1 MLDLLVSVPADAPF
15 SRRAEPVRVGVP
27 FAEGALPSDRALVL
41 RAPGGSPVALQTRV
55 LDRWTDG
62 SCRWVLLDFL
72 ADHDGGERPATYR
85 LDAAPGQPPP
95 AAPRVV
101 ASAVSDGVLVETG
114 SLSCTVASSGEALF
128 RRLLVGGTDVVDV
141 SRTALS
147 VEAEDGLY
155 VYAATG
161 ADVEESGP
169 VRAIV
174 RVDGAARSAAGR
186 IVHVMT
192 RLHFFAGLRTVKV
205 EIALHNPERAVH
217 PGGIWELG
225 EATSIQLR
233 DVALTIALA
242 TTSPERNAAVLCSPE
257 AGRGFDVRASM
268 LELFQASSGGE
279 YWQSLNHVDRH
290 GNVPLAF
297 KGYSLRAGAEERR
310 GVRATPIVTAG
321 SGPLAVA
328 VAVPQFWQNFPKA
341 IEATSRSIVFRLF
354 PRQQA
359 SPHELQPGERKTHV
373 IYVAFGADDVAA
385 EPLAWSRAPVFAR
398 TTPEQYCGSGVIP
411 YLQPLTDEPD
421 ATYAALVSEALEG
434 GDSFLAKRERI
445 DEYGWRNYG
454 DLYADHERVYY
465 RGQLPV
471 HSHYNNQYDAIA
483 GFARQFARSGDV
495 RWWTQLCELA
505 THVAD
510 IDIYHTD
517 LDKAAYNRGLFWHTG
532 HYVDAGRSSHRSY
545 PRADGVSGGGPAS
558 EHNYATGLC
567 LYYYMSGDVAARDA
581 AIGLARWVVAMDDGR
596 KTIFRWLSR
605 GDTGVASSTFDPSYN
620 GPGRG
625 AGHSIAAL
633 LDGYRLTDD
642 RMLLDKAETLIR
654 RCVHPA
660 DDIAAL
666 RLLRIEERWSYTIFL
681 HVLGRYLDEK
691 VLRRE
696 LDEMFAYA
704 RQALLAYAR
713 WMAEHESPYLHR
725 RAELEYPTETWDAQ
739 ELWKSEVFSYAAR
752 YAEPSERPRFLER
765 ADYFFRYAV
774 DALAAAPTRTLTR
787 PMVLMMSRGL
797 MHGYFERHA
806 EALDAPRPAAVNFAR
821 PSRAFEP
828 QKIRAKR
835 HAMMAAGGA
844 AGAAVMAVLLW
855 LL

>member
-1 MLDLLVSVPADAPF
+1 MVDVLVSVPVDALFP
-15 SRRAEPVRVGVP
+15 RRAEPVRFGVP
-27 FAEGALPSDRALVL
+27 FAEGALPADRALTL
-41 RAPGGSPVALQTRV
+41 RGPDGSLTLLQTRV
-55 LDRWTDG
+55 LDRWADG

-72 ADHDGGERPATYR
+72 ADHDGGDQPATYR
-85 LDAAPGQPPP
+85 LEPSAGQPPLTGP
-95 AAPRVV
+95 RAVAMAA
-101 ASAVSDGVLVETG
+101 ADGVVVETG
-114 SLSCTVASSGEALF
+114 SLTCTVAASGETLF
-128 RRLLVGGTDVVDV
+128 RHLLVDGDEAVDV
-141 SRTALS
+141 LRTALT
-147 VEAEDGLY
+147 VEAEDGAY
-155 VYAATG
+155 VYSTTG
-161 ADVEESGP
+161 AEIEESGP
-169 VRAIV
+169 VRVIV
-174 RVDGAARSAAGR
+174 RVDGTARSSEGR
-186 IVHVMT
+186 LVLVTT
-192 RLHFFAGLRTVKV
+192 RLHFFAGSRVAKMDL
-205 EIALHNPERAVH
+205 ALHNPERATH

-233 DVALTIALA
+233 DVALTVALA
-242 TTSPERNAAVLCSPE
+242 SAKPAGSAVVSCSPE
-257 AGRGFDVRASM
+257 TGLGFDVRAST

-290 GNVPLAF
+290 GKIPLAF
-297 KGYSLRAGAEERR
+297 KGYSLTADGDERR
-310 GVRATPIVTAG
+310 GLRATPIVIAG
-321 SGPLAVA
+321 TESRAVA
-328 VAVPQFWQNFPKA
+328 VAIPQFWQNFPKA
-341 IEATSRSIVFRLF
+341 IEATPSSIVVRLF

-359 SPHELQPGERKTHV
+359 SPHELQPGERKTHAV
-373 IYVAFGADDVAA
+373 YVAFGRDGIST
-385 EPLAWSRAPVFAR
+385 EPLAWSRAPLFGRA
-398 TTPEQYCGSGVIP
+398 TPEQYCGSGVMP
-411 YLQPLTDEPD
+411 YLQPLTEEPD
-421 ATYAALVSEALEG
+421 PAYSALVSEALEG
-434 GDSFLAKRERI
+434 EDSFLAKRERI
-445 DEYGWRNYG
+445 DEYGWRTYG

-465 RGQLPV
+465 KGPLPV

-517 LDKAAYNRGLFWHTG
+517 LDKAAYNRGLFWHSG
-532 HYVDAGRSSHRSY
+532 HYIDAARSSHRSY
-545 PRADGVSGGGPAS
+545 PSGANGGGPAS

-567 LYYYMSGDVAARDA
+567 LYYFMTGDVAARDV

-596 KTIFRWLSR
+596 KTIFKWLSR
-605 GDTGVASSTFDPSYN
+605 GDTGLASSTYEPSYN

-633 LDGYRLTDD
+633 LDGYRLSND
-642 RMLLDKAETLIR
+642 RALLDKAEVLIR

-691 VLRRE
+691 VVRRE
-696 LDEMFAYA
+696 TDQMFAYA

-752 YAEPSERPRFLER
+752 YAEPGERARFLER

-787 PMVLMMSRGL
+787 PMVLMLSRGL

-806 EALDAPRPAAVNFAR
+806 EVLDAPRGPAVSFGR

-844 AGAAVMAVLLW
+844 AAALVLGGLLW
-855 LL
+855 LF